1 MPSLQGRVSRLYTD
15 LQSVSDAAIMG
26 RSLVGVY
33 NTLLDLAHQERPED
47 AVLSRMSELSGNVDA
62 ATLRALVGQI
72 VAAFDR

>member
-1 MPSLQGRVSRLYTD
+1 
-15 LQSVSDAAIMG
+15 MG
-26 RSLVGVY
+26 RSLVSVY
-33 NTLLDLAHQERPED
+33 NTLLDLAQKERPED